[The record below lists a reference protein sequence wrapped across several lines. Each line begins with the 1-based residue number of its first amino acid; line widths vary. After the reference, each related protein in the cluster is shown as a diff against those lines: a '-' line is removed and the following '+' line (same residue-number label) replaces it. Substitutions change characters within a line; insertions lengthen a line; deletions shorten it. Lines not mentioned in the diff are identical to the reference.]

1 MNKLITLSLKD
12 KCHISIYVSVNNFSF
27 LVTFLNLQLK
37 KVFLFFF
44 FLKLG
49 ATSEKAFHCFS
60 KLSEMD
66 SSSGPGN
73 IGFGIK
79 CLHEKKYE
87 EAVKSLTE
95 GKCIM

>member
-44 FLKLG
+44 FPETRCHVRKG
-49 ATSEKAFHCFS
+49 FS
-60 KLSEMD
+60 L
-66 SSSGPGN
+66 
-73 IGFGIK
+73 FF
-79 CLHEKKYE
+79 
-87 EAVKSLTE
+87 
-95 GKCIM
+95 

>member
-1 MNKLITLSLKD
+1 
-12 KCHISIYVSVNNFSF
+12 
-27 LVTFLNLQLK
+27 
-37 KVFLFFF
+37 
-44 FLKLG
+44 
-49 ATSEKAFHCFS
+49 
-60 KLSEMD
+60 MD

-95 GKCIM
+95 GKCIMWGIGTLSWQQLQLMFWEA